1 MDVSTTVAAAA
12 ALLKVFSSH
21 PAFAH
26 ALTIFS
32 LFFQRENLYKE
43 VLYTI
48 THKLG
53 HGGNRGGGGENLAHQ
68 LIQLQKKPA
77 ALSAAL
83 APLWQTVT
91 NVGGGEPD
99 KQPMSKEELLIY
111 AQEAFD
117 IDDEN
122 HHKLMGEVKEE
133 KVEFLASIII
143 AYC

>member
-1 MDVSTTVAAAA
+1 MSLKIST
-12 ALLKVFSSH
+12 
-21 PAFAH
+21 
-26 ALTIFS
+26 
-32 LFFQRENLYKE
+32 
-43 VLYTI
+43 
-48 THKLG
+48 
-53 HGGNRGGGGENLAHQ
+53 

-91 NVGGGEPD
+91 NVGAGGEPD

-111 AQEAFD
+111 AQDAFD
-117 IDDEN
+117 IDDET

-143 AYC
+143 AYCWKDRMTLMMDDLLYSLQ